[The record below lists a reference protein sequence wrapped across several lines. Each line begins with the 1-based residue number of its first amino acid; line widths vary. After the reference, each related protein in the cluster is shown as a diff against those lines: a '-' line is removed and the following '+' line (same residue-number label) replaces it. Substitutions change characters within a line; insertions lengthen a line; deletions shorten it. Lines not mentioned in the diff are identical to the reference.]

1 MIKKIMIFLFLGL
14 FIFSCSDFQD
24 AAKSIK
30 EVNENQDL
38 IINKLNAIDK
48 KIATLET
55 KIAQQPTPQGD
66 KKKDNKPKTD
76 PNKVYNIADAGS
88 VVLGNPSAS
97 VTVIEWT
104 DFQ

>member
-1 MIKKIMIFLFLGL
+1 MKKTMTSLFLGL
-14 FIFSCSDFQD
+14 FIFGCSDLQD
-24 AAKSIK
+24 AAKSMK
-30 EVNENQDL
+30 EINENQDL

-55 KIAQQPTPQGD
+55 KIAQQPALPPG
-66 KKKDNKPKTD
+66 KKNEKPKVD
-76 PNKVYNIADAGS
+76 PNKLYNIAEAGS
-88 VVLGNPSAS
+88 VVLGNPNAS

>member
-1 MIKKIMIFLFLGL
+1 MKKTITSLVLGL
-14 FIFSCSDFQD
+14 FIFSCADLQD
-24 AAKSIK
+24 AAKSMK
-30 EVNENQDL
+30 EINENQDL

-55 KIAQQPTPQGD
+55 KMAQQPAAPD
-66 KKKDNKPKTD
+66 KKKNDKPKAD
-76 PNKVYNIADAGS
+76 PNKVYDIAEAGS

-97 VTVIEWT
+97 VTVIKWT

>member
-1 MIKKIMIFLFLGL
+1 MIKKTLASLFLGL
-14 FIFSCSDFQD
+14 FIFSCSDLQD
-24 AAKSIK
+24 AAKNMKKI
-30 EVNENQDL
+30 NENQDL

-55 KIAQQPTPQGD
+55 KIAQNPSPSD
-66 KKKDNKPKTD
+66 KKKNDKPKAD
-76 PNKVYNIADAGS
+76 PNKVYDIAEAGS
-88 VVLGNPSAS
+88 VVLGNPNAK